1 MFIWRKSQLLTAIE
15 LRESKFTVQTV
26 LWRRTSDMKKW
37 FRPADRRIV
46 RGRRR
51 CLGRSP
57 SVITI
62 ERINIRL
69 RPCSGSLQQTAAKQ
83 ADVGRNGSLNL
94 AAGER
99 LGDRQR
105 GVLAEL

>member
-69 RPCSGSLQQTAAKQ
+69 RPLQQTAAKQ